1 MSKLKTLLL
10 KLAGPL
16 QSWGVSSDF
25 ETRYTDLYPSKSAV
39 IGMIAGSL
47 GYRRYEDEKI
57 NQLNSL
63 DFAVRIDQV
72 GNLLRDFHIA
82 KSYKQ
87 KGDLLRTY
95 VTNRYYVEDAVFV
108 VAIGS
113 ADHALIESIL
123 LAVQRPYFQTF
134 MGRRSL
140 PLNSDFYLDLV
151 DDDVISSLKKCPW
164 QASMWY
170 QKANKGIVSL
180 DIYTDSRLLPEKGK
194 HIRRDKVISFNQKSR
209 EFDYRYE
216 SMERVP
222 VIRDDFKENH
232 DVFMAL
238 GD

>member
-1 MSKLKTLLL
+1 M
-10 KLAGPL
+10 
-16 QSWGVSSDF
+16 
-25 ETRYTDLYPSKSAV
+25 
-39 IGMIAGSL
+39 
-47 GYRRYEDEKI
+47 
-57 NQLNSL
+57 
-63 DFAVRIDQV
+63 
-72 GNLLRDFHIA
+72 
-82 KSYKQ
+82 
-87 KGDLLRTY
+87 
-95 VTNRYYVEDAVFV
+95 